1 MDTVTAVIA
10 VVFALFVVR
19 GAWRGFGGE
28 LAPLVGLLACAGTLW
43 FGYPPLRAALAA
55 ALPTLE
61 PGASV
66 FYSAV
71 AAALAGLTVFFV
83 VAFLL
88 RRAVGLIFP
97 QPFNAILGALVG
109 AAKAVLLISVAA
121 GVLSVAQERF
131 SGLRARSEENPVSAA
146 AARFW
151 ASRFTAL
158 TSGEE
163 PPLGRD

>member
-1 MDTVTAVIA
+1 MDTVTAVI
-10 VVFALFVVR
+10 VVVCALFVLR

-28 LAPLVGLLACAGTLW
+28 LAPLVGLVACAGTLW

-55 ALPTLE
+55 ALPALE
-61 PGASV
+61 SGACI

-71 AAALAGLTVFFV
+71 AAALVGLTVFFL

-88 RRAVGLIFP
+88 RRALGVIFP

-109 AAKAVLLISVAA
+109 AAKAVLLISVVA

-146 AARFW
+146 AAHFWSARFN
-151 ASRFTAL
+151 AL
-158 TSGEE
+158 TREGE
-163 PPLGRD
+163 PFGRD

>member
-1 MDTVTAVIA
+1 MDTVTAAIA
-10 VVFALFVVR
+10 IVLSLFVVR

-28 LAPLVGLLACAGTLW
+28 LAPLAGVVACAGTLW

-55 ALPTLE
+55 ALPALE
-61 PGASV
+61 AKACV

-71 AAALAGLTVFFV
+71 AAAFAGLVVFFA

-88 RRAVGLIFP
+88 RRFVGLIFP

-109 AAKAVLLISVAA
+109 VAKAVLLVSVAA
-121 GVLSVAQERF
+121 GVLSVAQDRL
-131 SGLRARSEENPVSAA
+131 SGLRVRSEGNPVSAA

-151 ASRFTAL
+151 AARFNAL
-158 TSGEE
+158 TQGEGASV
-163 PPLGRD
+163 GRD